1 MSTVKVAINGFGR
14 IGRLVFRQIY
24 NMEGIDV
31 VAINDLTSPKVL
43 AHLLK
48 YDSAQGRFE
57 GGEVTYTDTSIAVN
71 GDEVRIYAQK
81 DPSQIPWGD
90 HDVDVVIESTG
101 FFTDKAKAEA
111 HLKAGAKRVVISA
124 PATGDLKTIVF
135 NVNHNILDGSETIIS
150 CASCTTN
157 CLAPMAKVM
166 NDQFK
171 IVMGIMTTIHAYT
184 NDQNTLDAP
193 HPKGDLRRSRA
204 AAQNI
209 VPNSTGAAK
218 AIGLVLPELKGKLD
232 GSAQRVPVITG
243 SLTELTTVLERQV
256 TIEEVNTAMRAASN
270 ESFGYTEDEI
280 VSSDVIG
287 STFGSLFDATQTK
300 VITVGDQQ
308 LVKTVSWYDNEMSYV
323 SQLVRT
329 VKYFAGLI
337 SK

>member
-14 IGRLVFRQIY
+14 IGRLVYRQIY
-24 NMEGIDV
+24 NMDGIDV

-57 GGEVTYTDTSIAVN
+57 KDVKATEDAIVVE
-71 GDEVRIYAQK
+71 GDNIKVYAQK
-81 DPSQIPWGD
+81 DPSQIPWKE
-90 HDVDVVIESTG
+90 HDVDVVLECTG

-111 HLKAGAKRVVISA
+111 HLTAGAKRVVISA
-124 PATGDLKTIVF
+124 PATGDLKTVVY
-135 NVNHNILDGSETIIS
+135 NVNHNVLDGSETVIS

-157 CLAPMAKVM
+157 CLAPMAQALNNK
-166 NDQFK
+166 FG
-171 IVMGIMTTIHAYT
+171 IVMGIMSTIHAYT

-193 HPKGDLRRSRA
+193 HPKGDLRRARA
-204 AAQNI
+204 AASNT

-232 GSAQRVPVITG
+232 GGAQRVPVITG
-243 SLTELTTVLERQV
+243 SLTELYSILEKPA
-256 TIEEVNTAMRAASN
+256 TAEEINAVMKAASN

-287 STFGSLFDATQTK
+287 TSFGSLFDATQTK
-300 VITVGDQQ
+300 VMTVGDKQM
-308 LVKTVSWYDNEMSYV
+308 VKTVSWYDNEMSYV

-329 VKYFAGLI
+329 VKHFAGLI
-337 SK
+337 TK

>member
-1 MSTVKVAINGFGR
+1 MNTVKVAINGFGR
-14 IGRLVFRQIY
+14 IGRLAFRQIY
-24 NMEGIDV
+24 NMEGIEV
-31 VAINDLTSPKVL
+31 VAINDLTKPNVL

-48 YDSAQGRFE
+48 YDTAQGRF
-57 GGEVTYTDTSIAVN
+57 GQEVTYTDNSIVVN
-71 GDEVRIYAQK
+71 GKSITIYAQK
-81 DPSQIPWGD
+81 DPSQIPWGT
-90 HDVDVVIESTG
+90 HGVDVVLECTG
-101 FFTDKAKAEA
+101 FFTDKEKAEG
-111 HLKAGAKRVVISA
+111 HIKAGAKRVVISA
-124 PATGDLKTIVF
+124 PAAGDMKTVVY
-135 NVNHNILDGSETIIS
+135 NVNHSILDGSETVIS

-166 NDQFK
+166 NDSFG
-171 IVMGIMTTIHAYT
+171 IVTGLMLTVHAYT

-193 HPKGDLRRSRA
+193 HPKGDLRRARA
-204 AAQNI
+204 AAENI

-232 GSAQRVPVITG
+232 GSAQRVPTVTG
-243 SLTELTTVLERQV
+243 SLTELTTIL
-256 TIEEVNTAMRAASN
+256 TKKTSAEEINAAMKAAAN

-287 STFGSLFDATQTK
+287 TSYGSLFDATQTK
-300 VITVGDQQ
+300 VMTMGDVQ